1 MLFSSENVS
10 ICQKSH
16 GDQATS
22 NQKTR
27 ESDVFEKKKTPN
39 QNIKT
44 QAVGSYLLMLP
55 SQMQS
60 INAIV

>member
-27 ESDVFEKKKTPN
+27 ESDVFEKKNNPKPKHKNTGCWLLVAN
-39 QNIKT
+39 AT
-44 QAVGSYLLMLP
+44 QS
-55 SQMQS
+55 
-60 INAIV
+60 NAKH